1 MAQIPNIAELTIN
14 PVEVSDLRE
23 VIAQAIYQDPNW
35 ARLHQVVDGIS
46 KKTQI
51 LLDDSSGKLG
61 WKATGCAVVQS
72 NGATIKLAQKYWEPV
87 TIEDMI
93 DFCQAD
99 LDVNFKPLVIRN
111 AKDKFGAL
119 SDQEAINVFVSAKL
133 EQYLREAVQRLA
145 FLGDTEVLNVT
156 DSGNLKDAID
166 IKFYSSVDGWWK
178 QMVAGVVATT
188 TPHTNIAANEEL
200 TKLLQLSALTDAL
213 AFATIKGVYDKADDA
228 LKLDAE
234 AYIWATPALYNGYK
248 NYITSGE
255 FANGGFSEKTING
268 ISLVA
273 YQGVPIYTDVFMGK
287 LILNDFEISDGASPA
302 VMTYDFPH
310 RAFMATPEVLPM
322 ATTNVDDF
330 GTLES
335 EYVWKDRKTYV
346 RFDFAI
352 DAKVVRPDMI
362 SVAY

>member
-1 MAQIPNIAELTIN
+1 MAQIPNIENLTIN
-14 PVEVSDLRE
+14 PVEVQDLRE

-35 ARLHQVVDGIS
+35 ARLHAVADGIS

-72 NGATIKLAQKYWEPV
+72 GGASIKLAQKYWEPV

-111 AKDKFGAL
+111 AADKFGAL
-119 SDQEAINVFVSAKL
+119 TDQEAINIFVSAKL
-133 EQYLREAVQRLA
+133 EQYLKEAVQRLA
-145 FLGDTEVLNVT
+145 FLGDTEIENVA
-156 DSGNLKDAID
+156 DGGNLKDTVNV
-166 IKFYSSVDGWWK
+166 KFYNSVDGWWK

-188 TPHTNIAANEEL
+188 TPHTNIAANEEA
-200 TKLLQLSALTDAL
+200 TKALQLSALTDAA
-213 AFATIKGVYDKADDA
+213 AFAVIKGIYDKADDA
-228 LKLDAE
+228 LKLDAN
-234 AYIWATPALYNGYK
+234 AYIWATPAIYNGYK

-255 FANGGFSEKTING
+255 FANGGFSEKIING
-268 ISLVA
+268 VSNVA
-273 YQGVPIYTDVFMGK
+273 YQGIPIYTDVFLGK
-287 LILNDFEISDGASPA
+287 LILNDFEVSDGASPA

-310 RAFMATPEVLPM
+310 RAYMATPDVLPM
-322 ATTNVDDF
+322 ATTNIDDF
-330 GTLES
+330 GKLES
-335 EYVWKDRKTYV
+335 EYVWKDRKSYV

-352 DAKVVRPDMI
+352 DAKVIRPDMI